1 MVKCITSKGKQMTE
15 HKTQIIAYYP
25 RSRFWKFWEKRKILA
40 VLTKTNKRVTSKSF
54 YPDGTLKR
62 NYIRWKNGNTVEQIY
77 FPNGTYNKV
86 NEIIGDQI
94 REILW
99 NENGKMILH
108 KRLNQKT
115 QIETQY
121 HPNGQLKMRH
131 DRKTGSYEEWA
142 ENGVLKKKGRWLNRT
157 GGIAELSNPFAGFE
171 TGNMRIKQQ
180 DELRQEYNEVIDAIN
195 NLPATAGRKIAK
207 HALAREYRKSIQKT
221 RN

>member
-1 MVKCITSKGKQMTE
+1 MTE

-40 VLTKTNKRVTSKSF
+40 VLTKTDKQVTSKSF

-99 NENGKMILH
+99 NENGNMLLD
-108 KRLNQKT
+108 KRINERT
-115 QIETQY
+115 QIETHY
-121 HPNGQLKMRH
+121 HPNGKLKIRH
-131 DRKTGSYEEWA
+131 DRKTGEYEEWA
-142 ENGVLKKKGRWLNRT
+142 ENGVLKKKGRWLNRS
-157 GGIAELSNPFAGFE
+157 GGIAELSNSFAGFE
-171 TGNMRIKQQ
+171 TGNMRVKQK
-180 DELRQEYNEVIDAIN
+180 DEQRQEYNEAIDAIN
-195 NLPATAGRKIAK
+195 ILPATPGRKIAK

-221 RN
+221 RD